1 MEKVIVK
8 LCCGTMCY
16 VMGGA
21 ELQLLDEQL
30 PEELTA
36 RVDIRAVTCLDLCH
50 KGPEAGKAPFAM
62 VGDTIISSANKDKI
76 IEEIRVQCA
85 Q

>member
-16 VMGGA
+16 VMGGS

-30 PEELTA
+30 PEELISV
-36 RVDIRAVTCLDLCH
+36 VDIRGVTCLDLCNR
-50 KGPEAGKAPFAM
+50 GEEAGKAPFAM
-62 VGDTIISSANKDKI
+62 VGDTVISSATKDKI
-76 IEEIRVQCA
+76 IDEIRVQCTL
-85 Q
+85 